1 MKSVTFIVSV
11 LASPSRHSMIIIQR
25 FILINHF
32 ILIVN
37 NVFICFEHVFNSTDD
52 FHMYIWSHHFYFIS
66 IISQQDL
73 EILKRNHDHLST
85 WCRPNQSCR
94 RNQHRQCQPCW
105 TPKLKAV
112 ASWIRPKLISQA
124 VHGKSTLERH
134 NHLRRISQKH
144 WRDGGDWQQPNHSHY
159 KLRVQRPLILDHNM
173 IHQPP

>member
-11 LASPSRHSMIIIQR
+11 LASPSRHSMIIIQH

-32 ILIVN
+32 ILMFN

-66 IISQQDL
+66 IISQQHL
-73 EILKRNHDHLST
+73 KILKRNHDHFYSG
-85 WCRPNQSCR
+85 CRRNQSCR
-94 RNQHRQCQPCW
+94 RNQHRQSCW
-105 TPKLKAV
+105 TLRHKAV
-112 ASWIRPKLISQA
+112 SSWIRPKLISQA

-134 NHLRRISQKH
+134 NHLRRISQK
-144 WRDGGDWQQPNHSHY
+144 QQPNHAHY